1 MSENTLPE
9 SAAPE
14 SAAAESAAAESATAE
29 KKKRTKPPKKKR
41 QNRRERAER
50 FKTSLFI
57 APSLIGLAIF
67 YILPFIRVIY
77 YSLID
82 NQVNQAFVGLANYE
96 KLFKNDAFLLGAK
109 NTAVFTAIAL
119 PLAVIIPLFLANI
132 LMNNIPGKS
141 FFRTVLISPLMV
153 PTASVVLVFEVLFNN
168 NGALNSLL
176 SSLDMATVDWMRSEF
191 SRYIII
197 LLYLWKNIGYNM
209 ILFMAAIAAIP
220 KDMVDAASIDGAS
233 RSRVFWKIKLPY
245 LSSSILFV
253 GLLSLINSF
262 KVFRE
267 VYLLTGKYPPNEDY
281 LYMLQHFMNNTYGN
295 LDYPKM
301 SSAAIVMSA
310 IMIVIIGLL
319 MIIDAKFGN
328 DIEE

>member
-1 MSENTLPE
+1 MVKA
-9 SAAPE
+9 SAKTE
-14 SAAAESAAAESATAE
+14 TAVLSNKPTE
-29 KKKRTKPPKKKR
+29 KRVKTPKTKKFNKR
-41 QNRRERAER
+41 LKIER

-57 APSLIGLAIF
+57 APSFIGLAIF
-67 YILPFIRVIY
+67 YLLPFFRVIY
-77 YSLID
+77 YSLVD
-82 NQVNQAFVGLANYE
+82 NQVNQGFVGLENYK
-96 KLFKNDAFLLGAK
+96 KLFENEAFLLGAK

-119 PLAVIIPLFLANI
+119 PLAIIIPLLLANI
-132 LMNNIPGKS
+132 LMNKIPGKS

-153 PTASVVLVFEVLFNN
+153 PTASIILVFEVMFND
-168 NGALNSLL
+168 NGALNSFIAGLGGT
-176 SSLDMATVDWMRSEF
+176 TVDWMRSEF

-220 KDMVDAASIDGAS
+220 KDMIDAASIDGAS
-233 RSRVFWKIKLPY
+233 RFRVFWKIKLPY

-267 VYLLTGKYPPNEDY
+267 VYLLTGKYPPNEDF
-281 LYMLQHFMNNTYGN
+281 LYMLQHFMNNTYIN

-301 SSAAIVMSA
+301 SSAAIVMSVV
-310 IMIVIIGLL
+310 MIIIISIL
-319 MIIDAKFGN
+319 MFIDAKFGN